1 MLIVEHKRRILGEQR
16 GEKSAA
22 FGVLAVCHHV
32 EQGMAF
38 GVGEHFCIGTHLA
51 RLETRVMFEGIL
63 ERMHDMELAGPV
75 SYLRSNLIDG
85 VKHIPLKF
93 SGVRS

>member
-1 MLIVEHKRRILGEQR
+1 MDHQPLRDDQDDLAAADVVQLRVFDIERRDNHHL
-16 GEKSAA
+16 A
-22 FGVLAVCHHV
+22 FGI
-32 EQGMAF
+32 
-38 GVGEHFCIGTHLA
+38 GEHFCIGTHLA

-63 ERMHDMELAGPV
+63 ERMRDIELAGPV

-93 SGVRS
+93 AAR